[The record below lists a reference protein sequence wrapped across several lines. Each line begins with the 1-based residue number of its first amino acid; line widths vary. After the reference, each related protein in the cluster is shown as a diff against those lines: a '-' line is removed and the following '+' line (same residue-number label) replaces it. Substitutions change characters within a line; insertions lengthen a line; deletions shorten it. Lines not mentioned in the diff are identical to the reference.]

1 MSQEQLEPRRQLQ
14 NIQKTIKKK
23 TIEGNKSAHTKF
35 DKFLKYVEDNEDRK
49 FGIQSIKNLTNE
61 LCSEDILGKFSDWM
75 FHVDKIKKLG
85 TAESYLGKVKTYMD
99 TEFPQ
104 SAVAPGTW
112 Y

>member
-49 FGIQSIKNLTNE
+49 FGIQSIIDLTNE
-61 LCSEDILGKFSDWM
+61 LYAA
-75 FHVDKIKKLG
+75 KK
-85 TAESYLGKVKTYMD
+85 YLVNSVTGCFM
-99 TEFPQ
+99 
-104 SAVAPGTW
+104 
-112 Y
+112 